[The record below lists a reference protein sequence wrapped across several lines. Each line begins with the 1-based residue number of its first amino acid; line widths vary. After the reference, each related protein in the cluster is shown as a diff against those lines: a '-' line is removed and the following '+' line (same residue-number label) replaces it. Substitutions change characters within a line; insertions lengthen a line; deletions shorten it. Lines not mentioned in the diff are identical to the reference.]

1 MGVDVWVVFLGG
13 LRGGRGL
20 EMVHCVDVVGGVGLG
35 EDGSLA
41 LGILEVRV
49 VYGCGGGGVE
59 GWDLTGSG
67 FWDLGVV
74 GNQP

>member
-49 VYGCGGGGVE
+49 VYGCE
-59 GWDLTGSG
+59 
-67 FWDLGVV
+67 
-74 GNQP
+74 